1 MTVTAQ
7 LVKEL
12 REITG
17 VGMMDCK
24 KALSETDGDL
34 EKAVEYLRKAG
45 QAKAD
50 KKASRVAAEG
60 KILISEDTE
69 NNRHTILEI
78 NCETDFVA
86 KDEKFNK
93 FSDSVLRALTRNS
106 ISSVEEL
113 SGIEENGSTIDDE
126 RKKLIAEIGENIS
139 IRRFSFLNSDNTVGS
154 YIHMGRIGV
163 IVEVEG
169 SQDEDLAKDLAMHI
183 AANNPLYKD
192 QIDVPADEL
201 EKEKEILKAQALAEG
216 KPEDIIEKMIQGRL
230 NKYLEQ
236 ITLYGQP
243 FVKDPDIKVSK
254 LLENAGASIKGFIR
268 YELGEG
274 IEKKKDDF
282 VEEVKKQAGLT

>member
-60 KILISEDTE
+60 KILISADTE

-93 FSDSVLRALTRNS
+93 FSESVLRALTRNS
-106 ISSVEEL
+106 VSTVEEL

>member
-1 MTVTAQ
+1 
-7 LVKEL
+7 
-12 REITG
+12 
-17 VGMMDCK
+17 
-24 KALSETDGDL
+24 
-34 EKAVEYLRKAG
+34 
-45 QAKAD
+45 
-50 KKASRVAAEG
+50 
-60 KILISEDTE
+60 
-69 NNRHTILEI
+69 
-78 NCETDFVA
+78 
-86 KDEKFNK
+86 
-93 FSDSVLRALTRNS
+93 
-106 ISSVEEL
+106 
-113 SGIEENGSTIDDE
+113 
-126 RKKLIAEIGENIS
+126 
-139 IRRFSFLNSDNTVGS
+139 
-154 YIHMGRIGV
+154 MGRIGV

>member
-60 KILISEDTE
+60 KILISADTE

-106 ISSVEEL
+106 VSTVEEL

-139 IRRFSFLNSDNTVGS
+139 IRRFSFLNSNNTVGS

-163 IVEVEG
+163 MVEVEG

-192 QIDVPADEL
+192 QNDVPAEEL

>member
-60 KILISEDTE
+60 KILISADTE
-69 NNRHTILEI
+69 KNQHTILEI

-93 FSDSVLRALTRNS
+93 FSESVLRALTRNS
-106 ISSVEEL
+106 VSTVEEL

-169 SQDEDLAKDLAMHI
+169 SQDKDLAKDLAMHI

-192 QIDVPADEL
+192 QNDVPAEEL

-282 VEEVKKQAGLT
+282 VEEVKKQAGIS

>member
-60 KILISEDTE
+60 KILISADTE
-69 NNRHTILEI
+69 NNQHTILEI

-86 KDEKFNK
+86 KDEKFNN
-93 FSDSVLRALTRNS
+93 FSESVLQALTRNS
-106 ISSVEEL
+106 VSTVEEL

-163 IVEVEG
+163 MVEVEG

-192 QIDVPADEL
+192 QNDVPAEEL

-282 VEEVKKQAGLT
+282 VEEVKKQAGLS

>member
-60 KILISEDTE
+60 KILISADTE
-69 NNRHTILEI
+69 NNQHAILEI

-93 FSDSVLRALTRNS
+93 FSESVLQALTRNS
-106 ISSVEEL
+106 VSTVEEL

-192 QIDVPADEL
+192 QNDVPAEEL

-282 VEEVKKQAGLT
+282 VEEVKKQAGLS

>member
-60 KILISEDTE
+60 KILISADTK
-69 NNRHTILEI
+69 NNQHTILEI

-93 FSDSVLRALTRNS
+93 FSESVLQALTRNS
-106 ISSVEEL
+106 VSTVEEL
-113 SGIEENGSTIDDE
+113 SGIEENGNTIDDE

-139 IRRFSFLNSDNTVGS
+139 IRRFSFLNSNNTVGS

-163 IVEVEG
+163 MVEVEG

-192 QIDVPADEL
+192 QNDVPAEEL

-282 VEEVKKQAGLT
+282 VEEVKKQAGLS

>member
-60 KILISEDTE
+60 KILISADTE
-69 NNRHTILEI
+69 NNQHTILEI

-93 FSDSVLRALTRNS
+93 FSESVLQALTRNS
-106 ISSVEEL
+106 VSTVEEL

-163 IVEVEG
+163 MVEVEG

-192 QIDVPADEL
+192 QNDVPAKEL

-282 VEEVKKQAGLT
+282 VEEVKKQAGLS

>member
-60 KILISEDTE
+60 KILISADTE
-69 NNRHTILEI
+69 NNQHAILEI

-93 FSDSVLRALTRNS
+93 FSESVLRALTRNS
-106 ISSVEEL
+106 VSTVEEL

-139 IRRFSFLNSDNTVGS
+139 IRRFSFLNSNNTVGS

-163 IVEVEG
+163 MVEVEG

-192 QIDVPADEL
+192 QNDVPAEEL

-282 VEEVKKQAGLT
+282 VEEVKKQAGLS

>member
-60 KILISEDTE
+60 KILISADTE
-69 NNRHTILEI
+69 NNQHAILEI

-93 FSDSVLRALTRNS
+93 FSESVLQALTRNS
-106 ISSVEEL
+106 VSTVEEL

-163 IVEVEG
+163 MVEVEG

-192 QIDVPADEL
+192 QNDVPAEEL

-282 VEEVKKQAGLT
+282 VEEVKKQAGLS

>member
-60 KILISEDTE
+60 KILISADTK
-69 NNRHTILEI
+69 NNQHTILEI

-93 FSDSVLRALTRNS
+93 FSESVLRALTR
-106 ISSVEEL
+106 SSVSTVEEL
-113 SGIEENGSTIDDE
+113 SGIEENGNTIDDE

-163 IVEVEG
+163 MVEVEG

-192 QIDVPADEL
+192 QNDVPAEEL

-254 LLENAGASIKGFIR
+254 LLENAGASINGFIR

-282 VEEVKKQAGLT
+282 VEEVKKQAGLS

>member
-60 KILISEDTE
+60 KILISADTE

-192 QIDVPADEL
+192 QNDVPAEEL

>member
-60 KILISEDTE
+60 KILISADTE
-69 NNRHTILEI
+69 NNQHTILEI

-93 FSDSVLRALTRNS
+93 FSESVLQALTRNS
-106 ISSVEEL
+106 VSTVEEL

-163 IVEVEG
+163 MVEVEG

-192 QIDVPADEL
+192 QNDVPAEEL

-282 VEEVKKQAGLT
+282 VEEVKKQAGLS

>member
-1 MTVTAQ
+1 
-7 LVKEL
+7 
-12 REITG
+12 
-17 VGMMDCK
+17 MMDCK

-93 FSDSVLRALTRNS
+93 FSESVLRALTRNS
-106 ISSVEEL
+106 VSTVEEL

-163 IVEVEG
+163 MVEVEG

-192 QIDVPADEL
+192 QNDVPAEEL

-282 VEEVKKQAGLT
+282 VEEVKKQAGLS

>member
-60 KILISEDTE
+60 KILISVDTE
-69 NNRHTILEI
+69 NNQHAILEI

-93 FSDSVLRALTRNS
+93 FSESVLQALTRNS
-106 ISSVEEL
+106 VSTVEEL

-163 IVEVEG
+163 MVEVEG

-192 QIDVPADEL
+192 QNDVPAEEL

-282 VEEVKKQAGLT
+282 VEEVKKQAGLS

>member
-34 EKAVEYLRKAG
+34 VKAVEYLRKAG

-60 KILISEDTE
+60 KILISADTE
-69 NNRHTILEI
+69 KNQHTILEI

-93 FSDSVLRALTRNS
+93 FSESVLQALTRNS
-106 ISSVEEL
+106 VSTVEEL

-139 IRRFSFLNSDNTVGS
+139 IRRFSFLNSNNTVGS

-163 IVEVEG
+163 MVEVEG

-192 QIDVPADEL
+192 QNDVPAEEL

-282 VEEVKKQAGLT
+282 VEEVKKQAGLS

>member
-60 KILISEDTE
+60 KILISADTE
-69 NNRHTILEI
+69 NNQHTILEI

-93 FSDSVLRALTRNS
+93 FSESVLRALTR
-106 ISSVEEL
+106 SSVSTVEEL

-139 IRRFSFLNSDNTVGS
+139 IRRFSFLNSDNTIGS

-163 IVEVEG
+163 MVEVEG

-192 QIDVPADEL
+192 QNDVPAEEL

-282 VEEVKKQAGLT
+282 VEEVKKQAGLS

>member
-1 MTVTAQ
+1 MTVSAQ

-60 KILISEDTE
+60 KILISTDYE
-69 NNRHTILEI
+69 NNQHTILEI

-93 FSDSVLRALTRNS
+93 FCETVLRALTQ
-106 ISSVEEL
+106 SSVSTLEEL
-113 SGIEENGSTIDDE
+113 SSIEENGNTIDDE

-139 IRRFSFLNSDNTVGS
+139 IRRFSFLNSDSTVGS

-169 SQDEDLAKDLAMHI
+169 SHDQDLAKDLAMHI
-183 AANNPLYKD
+183 AANNPLYKN
-192 QIDVPADEL
+192 QNDVPVEEL

-216 KPEDIIEKMIQGRL
+216 KSEDIIEKMIQGRL

-254 LLENAGASIKGFIR
+254 LLDNAGASIKEFIR

-282 VEEVKKQAGLT
+282 VEEVKKQAGLS

>member
-60 KILISEDTE
+60 KILISADTK
-69 NNRHTILEI
+69 NNQHTILEI

-93 FSDSVLRALTRNS
+93 FSESVLRALTR
-106 ISSVEEL
+106 SSVSTVEEL
-113 SGIEENGSTIDDE
+113 SGIEENGNTIDDE

-163 IVEVEG
+163 MVEVEG

-192 QIDVPADEL
+192 QNDVPAEEL
-201 EKEKEILKAQALAEG
+201 VKEKEILKAQALAEG

-254 LLENAGASIKGFIR
+254 LLENAGASINGFIR

-282 VEEVKKQAGLT
+282 VEEVKKQAGLS

>member
-1 MTVTAQ
+1 M
-7 LVKEL
+7 LF
-12 REITG
+12 R
-17 VGMMDCK
+17 
-24 KALSETDGDL
+24 S
-34 EKAVEYLRKAG
+34 
-45 QAKAD
+45 
-50 KKASRVAAEG
+50 
-60 KILISEDTE
+60 
-69 NNRHTILEI
+69 
-78 NCETDFVA
+78 
-86 KDEKFNK
+86 
-93 FSDSVLRALTRNS
+93 
-106 ISSVEEL
+106 
-113 SGIEENGSTIDDE
+113 EENGSTIDDE

-139 IRRFSFLNSDNTVGS
+139 IRRFSFLNSNNTVGS

-163 IVEVEG
+163 MVEVEG

-192 QIDVPADEL
+192 QNDVPAEEL

-282 VEEVKKQAGLT
+282 VEEVKKQAGLS

>member
-60 KILISEDTE
+60 KILISADTE
-69 NNRHTILEI
+69 NNQHAILEI

-93 FSDSVLRALTRNS
+93 FSESVLRALTR
-106 ISSVEEL
+106 SSVSTVEEL
-113 SGIEENGSTIDDE
+113 SGIEENGNTIDDE

-163 IVEVEG
+163 MVEVEG

-192 QIDVPADEL
+192 QNDVPAEEL

-274 IEKKKDDF
+274 IEKMKDDF
-282 VEEVKKQAGLT
+282 VEEVKKQAGLS

>member
-60 KILISEDTE
+60 KILISADTE
-69 NNRHTILEI
+69 KNQHTILEI

-93 FSDSVLRALTRNS
+93 FSESVLRALTRNS
-106 ISSVEEL
+106 VSTVEEL

-192 QIDVPADEL
+192 QNDVPAEEL

-282 VEEVKKQAGLT
+282 VEEVKKQAGIS

>member
-60 KILISEDTE
+60 KILISADTE
-69 NNRHTILEI
+69 KNQHTILEI

-93 FSDSVLRALTRNS
+93 FSESVLRALTRNS
-106 ISSVEEL
+106 VSTVEEL

-163 IVEVEG
+163 MVEVEG

-192 QIDVPADEL
+192 ENDVPAEEL

-282 VEEVKKQAGLT
+282 VEEVKKQAGLS

>member
-60 KILISEDTE
+60 KILISSDTE

>member
-60 KILISEDTE
+60 KILISADTE

-192 QIDVPADEL
+192 QNDVPAEEL

-282 VEEVKKQAGLT
+282 VEEVKKQAGIS

>member
-60 KILISEDTE
+60 KILISADTE
-69 NNRHTILEI
+69 KNQHTILEI

-93 FSDSVLRALTRNS
+93 FSESVLRALTRNS
-106 ISSVEEL
+106 VSTVEEL

-126 RKKLIAEIGENIS
+126 RKKLIAEIGEKHS

-192 QIDVPADEL
+192 QNDVPAEEL

-254 LLENAGASIKGFIR
+254 LLENAGASIKGFTR

-282 VEEVKKQAGLT
+282 VEEVKKQAGIS

>member
-60 KILISEDTE
+60 KILISADTE
-69 NNRHTILEI
+69 NNQHTILEI

-93 FSDSVLRALTRNS
+93 FSESVLQALTRNS
-106 ISSVEEL
+106 VSTVEEL

-139 IRRFSFLNSDNTVGS
+139 IRRFSFLNSNNTVGS

-163 IVEVEG
+163 MVEVEG

-192 QIDVPADEL
+192 QNDVPAEEL

-282 VEEVKKQAGLT
+282 VEEVKKQAGLS

>member
-60 KILISEDTE
+60 KILISADTE
-69 NNRHTILEI
+69 KNQHTILEI

-93 FSDSVLRALTRNS
+93 FSESVLRALTRNS
-106 ISSVEEL
+106 VSTVEEL
-113 SGIEENGSTIDDE
+113 SGIKENGSTIDDE

-192 QIDVPADEL
+192 QNDVPAEEL

>member
-60 KILISEDTE
+60 KILISADTE
-69 NNRHTILEI
+69 NNQHTILEI

-93 FSDSVLRALTRNS
+93 FSESVLRALTR
-106 ISSVEEL
+106 SSVSTVEEL

-139 IRRFSFLNSDNTVGS
+139 IRRFSFLNSNNTVGS

-163 IVEVEG
+163 MVEVEG

-192 QIDVPADEL
+192 QNDVPAEEL

-282 VEEVKKQAGLT
+282 VEEVKKQAGLS

>member
-60 KILISEDTE
+60 KILIAADTE
-69 NNRHTILEI
+69 KNQHTILEI

-93 FSDSVLRALTRNS
+93 FSESVLRALTRNS
-106 ISSVEEL
+106 VSTVEEL

-192 QIDVPADEL
+192 QNDVPAEEL

-282 VEEVKKQAGLT
+282 VEEVKKQAGLS

>member
-60 KILISEDTE
+60 KILISADTE
-69 NNRHTILEI
+69 NNQHTILEI

-282 VEEVKKQAGLT
+282 VEEVKKQAGIS

>member
-1 MTVTAQ
+1 MTVSAQ

-60 KILISEDTE
+60 KILISTDNE
-69 NNRHTILEI
+69 NNQHTILEI

-93 FSDSVLRALTRNS
+93 FCETVLRALTQ
-106 ISSVEEL
+106 SSVSTLEEL
-113 SGIEENGSTIDDE
+113 SSIEENGNTIDDE

-139 IRRFSFLNSDNTVGS
+139 IRRFSCLNSGSTVGS

-169 SQDEDLAKDLAMHI
+169 SHDQDLAKDLAMHI
-183 AANNPLYKD
+183 AANNPLYKN
-192 QIDVPADEL
+192 QNDVPVEEL

-216 KPEDIIEKMIQGRL
+216 KSENIIEKMIQGRL

-254 LLENAGASIKGFIR
+254 LLDNAGASIKEFIR

-282 VEEVKKQAGLT
+282 VEEVKKQAGLS

>member
-1 MTVTAQ
+1 
-7 LVKEL
+7 
-12 REITG
+12 
-17 VGMMDCK
+17 MDCK

-60 KILISEDTE
+60 KILISADTK
-69 NNRHTILEI
+69 NNQHTILEI

-93 FSDSVLRALTRNS
+93 FSESVLRALTR
-106 ISSVEEL
+106 SSVSTVEEL
-113 SGIEENGSTIDDE
+113 SGIEENGNTIDDE

-139 IRRFSFLNSDNTVGS
+139 IRRFSFLNSNNTVGS

-163 IVEVEG
+163 MVEVEG

-192 QIDVPADEL
+192 QNDVPAEEL
-201 EKEKEILKAQALAEG
+201 VKEKEILKAQALAEG

-254 LLENAGASIKGFIR
+254 LLENAGASINGFIR

-282 VEEVKKQAGLT
+282 VEEVKKQAGLS

>member
-60 KILISEDTE
+60 KILISADTE

-93 FSDSVLRALTRNS
+93 FSESVLQALTRNS
-106 ISSVEEL
+106 VSTVEEL

-163 IVEVEG
+163 MVEVEG

-192 QIDVPADEL
+192 QNDVPAEEL

-282 VEEVKKQAGLT
+282 VEEVKKQAGLS

>member
-60 KILISEDTE
+60 KILISADTE

>member
-60 KILISEDTE
+60 KILISADTE
-69 NNRHTILEI
+69 KNQHTILEI

-93 FSDSVLRALTRNS
+93 FSESVLRALTRNS
-106 ISSVEEL
+106 VSTVEEL

-282 VEEVKKQAGLT
+282 VEEVKKQAGIS

>member
-60 KILISEDTE
+60 KILISADTK
-69 NNRHTILEI
+69 NNQHTILEI

-93 FSDSVLRALTRNS
+93 FSESVLRALTR
-106 ISSVEEL
+106 SSVSTVEEL
-113 SGIEENGSTIDDE
+113 SGIEENGNTIDDE

-163 IVEVEG
+163 MVEVEG

-192 QIDVPADEL
+192 QNDVPAEEL

-282 VEEVKKQAGLT
+282 VEEVKKQAGLS

>member
-86 KDEKFNK
+86 KDEKFNM

>member
-60 KILISEDTE
+60 KILISADTE
-69 NNRHTILEI
+69 KNQHTILEI

-93 FSDSVLRALTRNS
+93 FSESVLRALTRNS
-106 ISSVEEL
+106 VSTVEEL
-113 SGIEENGSTIDDE
+113 FGIEENGSTIDDD

-192 QIDVPADEL
+192 QNDVPAEEL

-282 VEEVKKQAGLT
+282 VEEVKKQAGIS